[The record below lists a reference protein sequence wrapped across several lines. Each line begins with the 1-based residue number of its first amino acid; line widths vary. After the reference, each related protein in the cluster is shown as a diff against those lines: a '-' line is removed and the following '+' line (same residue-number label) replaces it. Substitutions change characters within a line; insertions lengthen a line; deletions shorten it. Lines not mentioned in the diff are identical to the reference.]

1 MMNWKKTVSFVLYII
16 TAVSSADD
24 SWVKYTNGLL
34 SVEFISLELQSALDR
49 INQETG
55 VEFSLS
61 PKMETDEVNDSFADL
76 PLERGIRRLLKG
88 YNYMIIFKNQ
98 DGDKKYIDRVIL
110 LAKGP
115 KIIHR
120 EPSRPEPQT
129 ATHSAEE
136 PAAAPQEGDAASP
149 EQPSADVVLQ
159 RDASGHYLSAGKIN
173 NYAVRFL
180 VDTGATLVVVPGT
193 VARKMNLVREAE
205 QMVSTANGR
214 TKGFTTTL
222 SRVELAGL
230 TINQV
235 PAVILPAMN
244 HERHVLLGMSF
255 LEAFELIQR
264 DNLLLIRQ
272 PAPIP

>member
-1 MMNWKKTVSFVLYII
+1 MNWKKTVSFVLYV
-16 TAVSSADD
+16 AASVSSADD
-24 SWVKYTNGLL
+24 SWVKYNNGLL
-34 SVEFISLELQSALDR
+34 SVDFVALELQFALDR
-49 INQETG
+49 VTQETG

-61 PKMETDEVNDSFADL
+61 PKLETDEVNDNFVDL
-76 PLERGIRRLLKG
+76 PLERGIRRLLRG
-88 YNYMIIFKNQ
+88 YNYMILFEASDDSEKH
-98 DGDKKYIDRVIL
+98 IDRVIL

-115 KIIHR
+115 KIIPR
-120 EPSRPEPQT
+120 RPSRPEPQT
-129 ATHSAEE
+129 AAKPEE
-136 PAAAPQEGDAASP
+136 DPATAPEEVTAAPPG
-149 EQPSADVVLQ
+149 QPSADVVLQ
-159 RDASGHYLSAGKIN
+159 RDASGHYLSSGKIN
-173 NYAVRFL
+173 NYTVRFL
-180 VDTGATLVVVPGT
+180 VDTGATLVVIPGS
-193 VARKMNLVREAE
+193 VARGMNLVRETE

-222 SRVELAGL
+222 ASVELSGL

-272 PAPIP
+272 PSPIP

>member
-1 MMNWKKTVSFVLYII
+1 MNWKKTVSFVLYIV
-16 TAVSSADD
+16 ASVSSADD
-24 SWVKYTNGLL
+24 SWVKYNNGLL
-34 SVEFISLELQSALDR
+34 SVDFISLELQSALDR
-49 INQETG
+49 ITQETG

-76 PLERGIRRLLKG
+76 PLERGIRRLLRG
-88 YNYMIIFKNQ
+88 YNYMILFKAS
-98 DGDKKYIDRVIL
+98 DGDKKHIDRVIL
-110 LAKGP
+110 LARGP
-115 KIIHR
+115 KIIPR

-129 ATHSAEE
+129 AAKPEEE
-136 PAAAPQEGDAASP
+136 PAAAPEEETGAPP

-159 RDASGHYLSAGKIN
+159 RDPSGHYLSVGKIN
-173 NYAVRFL
+173 NYTVRFL
-180 VDTGATLVVVPGT
+180 VDTGATLVVIPGS
-193 VARKMNLVREAE
+193 VARKMNLAREAE

-214 TKGFTTTL
+214 TKGFATTL
-222 SRVELAGL
+222 ASVELAGL

-272 PAPIP
+272 TSPIP